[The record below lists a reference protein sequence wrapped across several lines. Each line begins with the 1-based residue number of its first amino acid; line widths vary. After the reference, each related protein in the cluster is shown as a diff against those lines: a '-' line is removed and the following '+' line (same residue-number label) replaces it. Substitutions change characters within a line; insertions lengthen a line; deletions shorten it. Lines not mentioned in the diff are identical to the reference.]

1 MYRILVPLDFYKTS
15 FAAFNYAANF
25 SKLFPNVEI
34 VLLHVINGP
43 FDTENIVIFDP
54 MLDIHEAAVKRLTI
68 LQEEYAKKVGIKLP
82 SVDVRKEA
90 VFGLPETEI
99 YEYAKSHRIDMII
112 MGTRDKH
119 NIFDKVLGSASA
131 TTVRKAHCP
140 VMLIH
145 ENVKYNTPEKIVFAF
160 DEKSDIQDALERY
173 WKLNSV
179 LKAKT
184 DFVHVNGKKKDNVS
198 YQKAE
203 IVEELFEDNV
213 PSFSFEIKTIEGVD
227 VHAALKDYC
236 LFEKADILVM
246 MHRKEGVFKNIF
258 GTHHAVKMA
267 QEFHLPVLVF
277 HEGN

>member
-1 MYRILVPLDFYKTS
+1 MFRILVPVDFYKTS

-25 SKLFPNVEI
+25 SKQFPKVEI
-34 VLLHVINGP
+34 TLLHVINGP
-43 FDTENIVIFDP
+43 FDTENVVIFDP
-54 MLDIHEAAVKRLTI
+54 MLDIQDAAVKRLTF
-68 LQEEYAKKVGIKLP
+68 LHEEYAKKVGITLP

-99 YEYAKSHRIDMII
+99 HEYAKSHRADMII

-119 NIFDKVLGSASA
+119 NIFDKILGSASS
-131 TTVRKAHCP
+131 TTLRKAHCP

-160 DEKSDIQDALERY
+160 DEKSDIEDALDRF
-173 WKLNSV
+173 WKLNSI

-184 DFVHVNGKKKDNVS
+184 DFVHVNTKKKDDVS
-198 YQKAE
+198 HQKAE

-213 PSFSFEIKTIEGVD
+213 PSFSFEIKTITGVD
-227 VHAALKDYC
+227 VHTMLKDYC
-236 LFEKADILVM
+236 LFEKSDILVM
-246 MHRKEGVFKNIF
+246 MHRKEGIFKNIF

-267 QEFHLPVLVF
+267 QEFHLPVLVY
-277 HEGN
+277 HETR